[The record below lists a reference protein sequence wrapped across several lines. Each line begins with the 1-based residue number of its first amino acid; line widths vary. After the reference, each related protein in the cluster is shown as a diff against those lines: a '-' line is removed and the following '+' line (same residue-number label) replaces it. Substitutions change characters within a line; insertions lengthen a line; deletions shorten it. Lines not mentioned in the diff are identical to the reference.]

1 MLEKMKTKKE
11 QETGKLMFQK
21 DKNGP
26 RALLTDFEII
36 TMIGKGSIANVFLI
50 KKKDTGE
57 PFAMKSISKDTIVS
71 ENLIES
77 TRLE

>member
-1 MLEKMKTKKE
+1 
-11 QETGKLMFQK
+11 
-21 DKNGP
+21 
-26 RALLTDFEII
+26 
-36 TMIGKGSIANVFLI
+36 MIGKGSIANVFLI

-57 PFAMKSISKDTIVS
+57 PFAMKSISKDTIIS